1 MDSSSEVV
9 TVRRSTL
16 LWLFFIL
23 LAFGAG
29 LGTGYLAWGQNLAA
43 ATPQANTTPQINTT
57 PQANTTAQVTGTVQ
71 QRINVPVGNNP
82 AYGPAN
88 APITI
93 IEFSDFECPY
103 CRKWFQETWPLIV
116 KAYPG
121 KVRLYFRDFPLSAH
135 PNAIPAA
142 VAARCA
148 GEQNQYWAF
157 HDKLFSGTTFGAA
170 VYETYALALGL
181 DAAKFNSCTQ
191 ANRYEDDVNADL
203 QYGANL
209 GIRGTP
215 TFIINGIPLVG
226 AQPFSAFQKLIDQE
240 LAAQK

>member
-1 MDSSSEVV
+1 MDSPSEVV
-9 TVRRSTL
+9 TIRRSTL
-16 LWLFFIL
+16 LWVLCVL

-29 LGTGYLAWGQNLAA
+29 LGTGYLVWGQNAA
-43 ATPQANTTPQINTT
+43 IPPSPQANPTPQT
-57 PQANTTAQVTGTVQ
+57 TGTVQ
-71 QRINVPVGNNP
+71 QRLNVPVGSNP
-82 AYGPAN
+82 AFGPAN

-103 CRKWFQETWPLIV
+103 CRKWVQETWPLIQ

-121 KVRLYFRDFPLSAH
+121 KVRLYYRDFPLSGH

-157 HDKLFSGTTFGAA
+157 HDKLFSGTTLNSA
-170 VYETYALALGL
+170 VYEAYAQALGL
-181 DAAKFNSCTQ
+181 DTAKFKACTQ
-191 ANRYEDDVNADL
+191 ANRYEKDVNDDL
-203 QYGANL
+203 QFGANL

-226 AQPFSAFQKLIDQE
+226 AQPFSAFQKIIDQE
-240 LAAQK
+240 LAQK